1 MVTYTITQAESSSAA
16 SNGNSNVI
24 ELQSYPPSQTPS
36 DRKLGIS
43 DLEEIRQD
51 SLPPMQAVEVK
62 QRWNS
67 PAGNKWRV
75 FATFWSFF
83 VVGMNDGSFGALIP
97 HLEPYYD
104 LNYTVVSLIFLAP
117 FAGYSLASIANNSVH
132 VRFGQRGVAFVGPLC
147 HLISYTIV
155 AVHPPY
161 PVVVVIFIFVGFG
174 NGLIDAAWCAWLG
187 NMANANEVQGF
198 LQASYSLGA
207 TVSPLIATAL
217 IQKSGLGWYGF
228 YYIMIAV
235 SAVEFFTSSFT
246 FWKQTGAVYE
256 AENPRDPNSNTGRTR
271 QALKSKV
278 TWLFC
283 FFIFA
288 YVGAEVSLGG
298 WIITFMTKVRGA
310 APFASSATSTAFWA
324 GMTLGRLFLPYLTSR
339 LGEYPSVIL
348 YLGLAFGLELIFW
361 LVPNLVVSA
370 VAVSLLGAFMGP
382 MFPTAI
388 VLVTKLLPRDLH
400 VGCIGF
406 GTAFGGSGGAIFP
419 FMVGAIAQRKGVKML
434 QPIILA
440 LLVVMAL
447 LWVMLPRKRGKG
459 HGSGDGGEST
469 PTVGNEL

>member
-1 MVTYTITQAESSSAA
+1 MATSTSTYTITQAESSTDAG
-16 SNGNSNVI
+16 NGKGI
-24 ELQSYPPSQTPS
+24 ELQSYPSQ
-36 DRKLGIS
+36 DRKLGVS
-43 DLEEIRQD
+43 NPEEVRED
-51 SLPPMQAVEVK
+51 SIPSGQGVEVK

-83 VVGMNDGSFGALIP
+83 VLGMNDGSLGAMIP
-97 HLEPYYD
+97 YLEPYYD
-104 LNYTVVSLIFLAP
+104 LNYTIVSLIFLAP
-117 FAGYSLASIANNSVH
+117 FAGYSIASISNNAVH
-132 VRFGQRGVAFVGPLC
+132 VRYGQRGVAFVAPLC
-147 HLISYTIV
+147 HIV
-155 AVHPPY
+155 AYLVVALHPPY
-161 PVVVVIFIFVGFG
+161 PVVVVMFIFVGFG
-174 NGLIDAAWCAWLG
+174 NGLVDAAWCAWLG

-217 IQKSGLGWYGF
+217 VQKTNIGWYGF

-235 SAVEFFTSSFT
+235 SVVEFVTSAST
-246 FWKQTGAVYE
+246 FWKQSGAVYE
-256 AENPRDPNSNTGRTR
+256 AENPRDPNSKTGRTR
-271 QALKSKV
+271 EALKSRI

-283 FFIFA
+283 FFVFT

-324 GMTLGRLFLPYLTSR
+324 GMTVGRLFLPYLTAR

-348 YLGLAFGLELIFW
+348 YLGLSFGLELIFW
-361 LVPNLVVSA
+361 LVPSLIVSA
-370 VAVSLLGAFMGP
+370 VAVSLLGVFMGP

-419 FMVGAIAQRKGVKML
+419 FMVGAIAQRKGVKTL
-434 QPIILA
+434 QPVILA
-440 LLVVMAL
+440 LLVTMSL
-447 LWVMLPRKRGKG
+447 LWIALPKSRRKG
-459 HGSGDGGEST
+459 HESEEGLEAT
-469 PTVGNEL
+469 PPAARSEL